1 MTYTTI
7 KVSDDVKRK
16 LMKIAGEL
24 KAEKGEDISL
34 NEVLEFLIKLYEN
47 NKQNKKT
54 LNMAAFNNLITEMN
68 KDSSEKI
75 DDVVYG

>member
-7 KVSDDVKRK
+7 KVTDDVKRK

-34 NEVLEFLIKLYEN
+34 NEVLEFLITFYEN
-47 NKQNKKT
+47 NKHKKT
-54 LNMAAFNNLITEMN
+54 LNMAAFNNLIMKMN